1 MLLCDPRPQRRLT
14 LCEGAAA
21 LGAEPH
27 VLDDPAAVLG
37 VDVDAALV
45 AVDEPAPGAP
55 TLKLVEV
62 LAGQGVTVLACADGA
77 SAWPVTRRCL
87 PLLAGARH
95 VLDSAETG
103 FGAELASRLA
113 PVLAAARV
121 RRQDEAR
128 VEDEMVRL
136 GVVGRSRAMRGVF
149 QWVLRIAPLSDL
161 PASLLGETGAG
172 KEVLARAIHRLDPKR
187 CRGPFVPVNCAA
199 LTRSLAESELFGHRR
214 GAFTG
219 ADRDR
224 PGLVRAASG
233 GVLFLDEVGE
243 LELDLQGKL
252 LRVLQEGR
260 VLGVGHDQEV
270 PVDVRVVVATH
281 RDLAELVRAGR
292 FREDLFHRLSVLPIR
307 IPPLR
312 ERPEDVAPLV
322 EHFLAKNRAI
332 CPRPLRAAAGF
343 IEALARLPLAGN
355 VRELENLV
363 RRAMA
368 AKDDGSDLDLGD
380 LSPEIWRALA
390 QPGPAPRPPV
400 AVAANAADP
409 EPPTRAPPGAAPGPA
424 PDPFLSIL
432 AAHGWKLSG
441 SLQEVERIFLSAAL
455 ARTQGNQ
462 TETARL
468 LGLSARSVY
477 TKIRKHNLHP

>member
-1 MLLCDPRPQRRLT
+1 MLVCDPTAARRSA
-14 LCEGAAA
+14 LCERVGALGAAA
-21 LGAEPH
+21 HVVVDPGAEP
-27 VLDDPAAVLG
+27 V

-45 AVDEPAPGAP
+45 AVDDAGPGSPA
-55 TLKLVEV
+55 
-62 LAGQGVTVLACADGA
+62 LALIRALAARGVAVLACARGA
-77 SAWPVTRRCL
+77 GAWPVTRRCV

-95 VLDSAETG
+95 VLDSDEGG
-103 FGAELASRLA
+103 FAGELAARLD
-113 PVLAAARV
+113 PILAAACV
-121 RRQDEAR
+121 RREEAAR
-128 VEDEMVRL
+128 LEDEMVRL
-136 GVVGRSRAMRGVF
+136 GVVGRSRAMLGVF

-161 PASLLGETGAG
+161 PALLHGETGAG
-172 KEVLARAIHRLDPKR
+172 KEVLARAIHHLDPKR
-187 CRGPFVPVNCAA
+187 SRGPFVPVNCAA
-199 LTRSLAESELFGHRR
+199 LTRTLAESELFGHRR

-233 GVLFLDEVGE
+233 GVLFLDEIGE

-260 VLGVGHDQEV
+260 VLGVGHDQEI
-270 PVDVRVVVATH
+270 PVDVRVIVATH
-281 RDLAELVRAGR
+281 RDLAELVHAGR
-292 FREDLFHRLSVLPIR
+292 FREDLFHRLSVLPVR

-312 ERPEDVAPLV
+312 ERPEDLAPLV

-332 CPRPLRAAAGF
+332 CPRPLRAAPGF

-368 AKDDGSDLDLGD
+368 SKDDGSDLDLSD
-380 LSPEIWRALA
+380 LAPETWRTL
-390 QPGPAPRPPV
+390 
-400 AVAANAADP
+400 
-409 EPPTRAPPGAAPGPA
+409 AAPAATGTPDGCEPTAEGAQDPA
-424 PDPFLSIL
+424 PDPFLAIL

-455 ARTQGNQ
+455 ARTHGNQ

-477 TKIRKHNLHP
+477 TKIRKHNLHA